1 MDYELHWDNE
11 VVADNDEAI
20 ALLDNDEAIALLEA
34 EIAEDKAILSRLS
47 NNDDVLGLGL

>member
-11 VVADNDEAI
+11 VVA
-20 ALLDNDEAIALLEA
+20 DNDEAIALLEA

-47 NNDDVLGLGL
+47 NDDDVLGLGL

>member
-1 MDYELHWDNE
+1 MEYELHWDNE

-20 ALLDNDEAIALLEA
+20 ALLEA
-34 EIAEDKAILSRLS
+34 EITEDKAILARLS